1 MSKENRP
8 EQKPDTCPIC
18 AMKSPDSLFLAP
30 DDFPIREGQRMCPRC
45 QDCTVGVAPY
55 EPPVEFL
62 GSRLRWLRYIPLAA
76 SLVSEPTGSGDEAWF
91 CKGGCN
97 EKGEHPEY
105 KGRGKAHLQFPSL
118 IGRVRK

>member
-1 MSKENRP
+1 
-8 EQKPDTCPIC
+8 
-18 AMKSPDSLFLAP
+18 MKKPDSLFLGPGDLPMLGP
-30 DDFPIREGQRMCPRC
+30 DRMCPRC
-45 QDCTVGVAPY
+45 QCCGVGVAPY
-55 EPPVEFL
+55 DPPVERP
-62 GSRLRWLRYIPLAA
+62 GSPLPWLRYIPLAA

-91 CKGGCN
+91 CRGGCN

>member
-1 MSKENRP
+1 ME
-8 EQKPDTCPIC
+8 T
-18 AMKSPDSLFLAP
+18 ADSIFLAP
-30 DDFPIREGQRMCPRC
+30 GDLPMLGPDRMCPRC

-55 EPPVEFL
+55 EPPVEFP
-62 GSRLRWLRYIPLAA
+62 GSRFRWRRYIPLAA

-91 CKGGCN
+91 CRGGCN

-105 KGRGKAHLQFPSL
+105 KGRGKAHSPLPSL